1 MNTTMNEA
9 VQKQRTFDRRL
20 FAIAAV
26 LFPLIILFGFGRT
39 YYLRGF
45 FAVPP
50 VGVWLVHLHAILM
63 TAWVLLFIVQ
73 VRLISSRRVRVH
85 QRLGFIAIG
94 LAVLIVITGFFTAVR
109 AAKFGPSA
117 FPAPLPRLPFLV
129 VPMTDLLM
137 FTILF
142 SAAIYYREKPAEHKR
157 FMLLTAINFLPPALA
172 RIPIE
177 RLRAFGPLWF
187 FGLPT
192 AIALV
197 VLFVDRKRNGKFN
210 RAMVAGTFLMITSF
224 VARLAIMGTETW
236 LSIAKWLTSW
246 AA

>member
-1 MNTTMNEA
+1 MDTATNET
-9 VQKQRTFDRRL
+9 VQQQRAFDRRL

-45 FAVPP
+45 FDFPP

-73 VRLISSRRVRVH
+73 VRLISTRRVRLH
-85 QRLGFIAIG
+85 QRLGFTAIG

-117 FPAPLPRLPFLV
+117 FQAPLPRLPFLL

-142 SAAIYYREKPAEHKR
+142 SAAIYYRKKPAEHLEQNR
-157 FMLLTAINFLPPALA
+157 
-172 RIPIE
+172 E
-177 RLRAFGPLWF
+177 RDLDGSSVWPERCDTCHLG
-187 FGLPT
+187 
-192 AIALV
+192 
-197 VLFVDRKRNGKFN
+197 R
-210 RAMVAGTFLMITSF
+210 S
-224 VARLAIMGTETW
+224 RLCLGA
-236 LSIAKWLTSW
+236 
-246 AA
+246 